1 MKHILLVEILLIS
14 PLRIKRGN
22 PEERGRRR
30 ALKRAEGMM
39 ERKMIERQCL
49 HFRKEGAEREAEARE
64 SPYLNPLALLSTRP
78 GKEPVLTQ
86 SFPTQKAVHR
96 AN

>member
-1 MKHILLVEILLIS
+1 MRHKCLVEMFLMSL
-14 PLRIKRGN
+14 LRIKRGN

-30 ALKRAEGMM
+30 ALRRAEGMM
-39 ERKMIERQCL
+39 GTKMIERQCL
-49 HFRKEGAEREAEARE
+49 HFRKEGEEREAEVRE
-64 SPYLNPLALLSTRP
+64 SPCLNPLPRLSTPP

-86 SFPTQKAVHR
+86 SFPTQKAMHR